1 MDTDISS
8 IKIDNAK
15 IDNNSNIGQLLTGGG
30 FNVITLIFFL
40 TGLVFFVNLILA
52 GWEYMSSTGD
62 PKKIA
67 GASTRLV
74 NSFFGIAIV
83 FASFLIVR
91 LITQVISPSTT
102 FF

>member
-1 MDTDISS
+1 MDADISS
-8 IKIDNAK
+8 IQTPAK
-15 IDNNSNIGQLLTGGG
+15 NITGSTIGDLLTGGG
-30 FNVITLIFFL
+30 FNILTLIFFL
-40 TGLVFFVNLILA
+40 TGLVFFMNLVIA
-52 GWEYMSSTGD
+52 GWEYMTSAGD

-67 GASTRLV
+67 GASTRLI
-74 NSFFGIAIV
+74 NSFFGIVVV